1 MPDTELG
8 ARDAKCGSRSYGTYR
23 LGLRRQTRVVV
34 PVLTLINWSW
44 LPAGLCREKARLVF

>member
-8 ARDAKCGSRSYGTYR
+8 ARDAKCGSRSYDTYR